1 MRLKLSDMSK
11 RKINTDAAFVGI
23 DPDKDKTGVAVING
37 DTIRI
42 YNGSFCE
49 VYNSIIG
56 LCRVSSAPVR
66 VYVEGSWKTR
76 GNWHLGGCPS
86 MFVAS
91 KIGYNIGENH
101 TVGRLLY
108 ELLESSGI
116 EVEATQPLTKL
127 WPNRSK
133 VTHAALCQQL
143 DYFGIKGMPKRSN
156 PEQRDAALIALW
168 YAMM

>member
-1 MRLKLSDMSK
+1 MRLKSSDMSK
-11 RKINTDAAFVGI
+11 RKINTDAAYVGI
-23 DPDKDKTGVAVING
+23 DPDKDKTGVAIIDDGAIRLYNYSFA
-37 DTIRI
+37 DTIKCIDDARRAGKPI
-42 YNGSFCE
+42 KVC
-49 VYNSIIG
+49 I
-56 LCRVSSAPVR
+56 
-66 VYVEGSWKTR
+66 EGSWKTR
-76 GNWHLGGCPS
+76 GNWHLGNCPS

-108 ELLESSGI
+108 ELLETMGVD
-116 EVEATQPLTKL
+116 VEATQPLTKL